1 MAALALPQF
10 FGVGGPLWGGG
21 AQVLVLLSAAFQT
34 LWRSIATP
42 RRLARLRVERDHA
55 RAAEARASELAGR
68 DPLTNL
74 HNRRGFIE
82 RTTPLLGDRR
92 PADAPAALL
101 LIDVDRFKAV
111 NDAFGHEAGDIV
123 LCKIAQRL
131 QRWESPSCAVAR
143 LGGEEFALAIVG
155 KIGRAH
161 V

>member
-1 MAALALPQF
+1 MAALGLTQVVE
-10 FGVGGPLWGGG
+10 VGGAVGGG
-21 AQVLVLLSAAFQT
+21 VAQVLVLFAAALQT
-34 LWRSIATP
+34 LWLSIATT

-111 NDAFGHEAGDIV
+111 DDAFGHEAGDIV
-123 LCKIAQRL
+123 ICTNAQAHQ
-131 QRWESPSCAVAR
+131 QRA
-143 LGGEEFALAIVG
+143 
-155 KIGRAH
+155 
-161 V
+161 